1 MNNSLGSWKL
11 LFSLS
16 CTYIAANTSQPP
28 IRIQFG
34 VSLVGFSGDFDVSP
48 ADFVPNLEDEVN
60 IFILVW
66 SNSYVQLILGS
77 FPHTGK
83 CRRFTEN
90 NLPSNTNVCNVYQII
105 QTMKLYIHCTYS
117 SLFSCPELFRRN
129 GQLQYRYHCTVT
141 SFPAKDSNAN
151 LSLEDLSALLH
162 SASKTIQSRSR
173 PGLRFASN
181 FTFQGT
187 VYTTSL

>member
-1 MNNSLGSWKL
+1 MKIIILTV
-11 LFSLS
+11 
-16 CTYIAANTSQPP
+16 TYIAANTSQPP

-105 QTMKLYIHCTYS
+105 QTMKLYIHTHHCLVAQNCSGEMANYNIDIIALWHHFLLKITKPIFHWKTYLHCFIQPVKRFRAGVDLDCVLHPILHFKVLCT
-117 SLFSCPELFRRN
+117 PH
-129 GQLQYRYHCTVT
+129 HC
-141 SFPAKDSNAN
+141 K
-151 LSLEDLSALLH
+151 
-162 SASKTIQSRSR
+162 I
-173 PGLRFASN
+173 
-181 FTFQGT
+181 
-187 VYTTSL
+187 